1 MNHLNKTSCFSLT
14 LVRGFS
20 LLPEFF
26 FIGETIMEET
36 LADAI
41 YEVICNMD
49 YKDQYWY
56 MRSVYLSDQEIDWY
70 YYGQAQY
77 DAPK

>member
-1 MNHLNKTSCFSLT
+1 
-14 LVRGFS
+14 
-20 LLPEFF
+20 
-26 FIGETIMEET
+26 MEET